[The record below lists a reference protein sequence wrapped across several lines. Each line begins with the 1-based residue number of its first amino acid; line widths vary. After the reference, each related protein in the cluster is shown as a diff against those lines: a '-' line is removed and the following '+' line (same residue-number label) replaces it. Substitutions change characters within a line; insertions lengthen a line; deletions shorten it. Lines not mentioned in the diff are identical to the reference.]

1 LQRQSNV
8 YFAKEDTQL
17 REQLTREV
25 ALFPKAL
32 RSFLRGTDDD
42 PIFREDAT
50 KLVGP
55 YSAEALM
62 VSKNRATFVCN
73 MISATVQ
80 RANLNPMDRA
90 RMDDMVCKLVDYLG
104 ACERIFRSPIPL
116 VYTRHTARFLTT
128 FMVLLPL
135 ALWGPMNGSWN
146 HWLTIPATAILAIFL
161 FGIEELGIQIEEPFG
176 ILPLEALCDTS
187 IETVV
192 MDMQES
198 YKKGF
203 FGELRDDST
212 PGYSAN
218 SLPTGEAFPPQELPA
233 ASSQELP
240 PAGAAPTEA
249 GPPTTYDAYLNSR

>member
-1 LQRQSNV
+1 
-8 YFAKEDTQL
+8 
-17 REQLTREV
+17 
-25 ALFPKAL
+25 
-32 RSFLRGTDDD
+32 
-42 PIFREDAT
+42 
-50 KLVGP
+50 
-55 YSAEALM
+55 
-62 VSKNRATFVCN
+62 

-80 RANLNPMDRA
+80 RADLNPMDRA

-116 VYTRHTARFLTT
+116 VYTRHTARFLTS

-135 ALWGPMNGSWN
+135 ALWGPMAGSWN
-146 HWLTIPATAILAIFL
+146 HWATIPATTILAIFL

-203 FGELRDDST
+203 FGELRDGST
-212 PGYSAN
+212 PPGAY
-218 SLPTGEAFPPQELPA
+218 QI
-233 ASSQELP
+233 
-240 PAGAAPTEA
+240 AAPTQEQLPATAESA
-249 GPPTTYDAYLNSR
+249 GAPLSYQEYQQSQQSR